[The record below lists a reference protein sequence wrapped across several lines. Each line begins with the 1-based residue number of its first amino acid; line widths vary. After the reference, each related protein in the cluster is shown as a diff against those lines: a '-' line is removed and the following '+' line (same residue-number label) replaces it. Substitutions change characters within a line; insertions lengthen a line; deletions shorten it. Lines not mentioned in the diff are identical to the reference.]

1 MKKTLCLLLAMVLIT
16 ALFTGCTPAAPESSD
31 TTAPTTAPTDPAP
44 IAETPVE
51 PDVSTEPVPTIK
63 TEVTPKS
70 DWVWNGLY
78 YGGNFTLIPSD
89 EGRTD
94 TVPAYWDLPLGTVAV
109 SKYVQKAMDTYSD
122 DTVVL
127 VEVLVIPTLYL
138 RGMSYEDD
146 PEAWM
151 AEKNLLED
159 EMRARLTAAGYN
171 FCTIDQCPEA
181 HVLERLMIFVSIGQL
196 REFHCGDDV
205 TVILSRGTVCVH

>member
-16 ALFTGCTPAAPESSD
+16 ALFAGCAPAAPESSD
-31 TTAPTTAPTDPAP
+31 TTAPTTAPTDPDP

-51 PDVSTEPVPTIK
+51 PDVPTEPVPTIK

-78 YGGNFTLIPSD
+78 YGGNFTMIPAD

-159 EMRARLTAAGYN
+159 EMRARLTAAGYTL
-171 FCTIDQCPEA
+171 CTITQCDEA
-181 HVLERLMIFVSIGQL
+181 DVLNRVLVFISIGQL

-205 TVILSRGTVCVH
+205 TVILKRGEVCVH